1 MCGIHA
7 ICAVHAATRR
17 AVEEALI
24 RTRDA
29 MRARGPDAAG
39 AWFSPDRHI
48 ALGHRRL
55 SILDLD
61 HRADQPMLAPG
72 GQAAIV
78 YNGEIY
84 NYREL
89 RAELEAD
96 GETFSTTSDTEVL
109 LRMYLRQGPAMLSRL
124 RGMFALAVWNEAA
137 RTMFLARDPYGIK
150 PLYYANDGRT
160 VRVASQVK
168 ALLARGASRVRAV
181 RGGGP
186 APPPRA
192 GAGGAG
198 SRLGGGGPAPF
209 RVYESI
215 RSWRGGLWWEIPPRG
230 AREPQAYFSI
240 AAVWREAAEGRPRM

>member
-1 MCGIHA
+1 MWGINA
-7 ICAVHAATRR
+7 ISAFHAAAQP
-17 AVEEALI
+17 AVEDELI

-89 RAELEAD
+89 RPKLEAA
-96 GETFSTTSDTEVL
+96 GETFSTTSATEVL
-109 LRMYLRQGPAMLSRL
+109 LPMYL
-124 RGMFALAVWNEAA
+124 
-137 RTMFLARDPYGIK
+137 
-150 PLYYANDGRT
+150 
-160 VRVASQVK
+160 
-168 ALLARGASRVRAV
+168 
-181 RGGGP
+181 
-186 APPPRA
+186 
-192 GAGGAG
+192 
-198 SRLGGGGPAPF
+198 
-209 RVYESI
+209 
-215 RSWRGGLWWEIPPRG
+215 
-230 AREPQAYFSI
+230 PQAPAI
-240 AAVWREAAEGRPRM
+240 

>member
-1 MCGIHA
+1 MWGINA
-7 ICAVHAATRR
+7 ISAFQAAAQPAVGD
-17 AVEEALI
+17 ELI
-24 RTRDA
+24 RA
-29 MRARGPDAAG
+29 GEEMRARGRDGAG
-39 AWFSPDRHI
+39 AWASPEGRV

-96 GETFSTTSDTEVL
+96 GETFTTTSDTEVL
-109 LRMYLRQGPAMLSRL
+109 LRMYLRQGPAMLPRL
-124 RGMFALAVWNEAA
+124 RGMFALAVWNEAT

-168 ALLARGASRVRAV
+168 ALLARGPVS
-181 RGGGP
+181 
-186 APPPRA
+186 APR
-192 GAGGAG
+192 
-198 SRLGGGGPAPF
+198 
-209 RVYESI
+209 
-215 RSWRGGLWWEIPPRG
+215 
-230 AREPQAYFSI
+230 
-240 AAVWREAAEGRPRM
+240 